1 MTGIII
7 HTRAGPVNNRNL
19 IFEAQ
24 TKFLYS
30 FETVDTIYLVH
41 YDITV
46 TERLSTGHSHF
57 SKLACFWG
65 FVENIFNKGTQRV
78 IDMH

>member
-1 MTGIII
+1 MTGIIF

-30 FETVDTIYLVH
+30 FETVDTIYLVT
-41 YDITV
+41 YDIDV

-65 FVENIFNKGTQRV
+65 FVENILNKGTTKG
-78 IDMH
+78 H